1 MFLENDNP
9 RTDTETGL
17 RMLEAERI
25 ITEGTRIPVF
35 ILRLGGLIGPGRHP
49 GRFFAGRTD
58 IPNGLSP
65 VNLIHLED
73 AVGIIRKLAGGE
85 FAPGIY
91 NGCAPDHPSR
101 REFYGLAAGKLGVA
115 LPEFRAEKKSWKII
129 RSEKVRQELGYRF
142 RYAQLADCLAADTL

>member
-1 MFLENDNP
+1 MFSENDNP

-25 ITEGTRIPVF
+25 ISGITRVPVF

-49 GRFFAGRTD
+49 GRFFAGRSD

-65 VNLIHLED
+65 VNLIHQAD
-73 AVGIIRKLAGGE
+73 ALGIIRKLAVGE
-85 FAPGIY
+85 FQPGIY

-101 REFYGLAAGKLGVA
+101 REFYVLAARKLGA
-115 LPEFRAEKKSWKII
+115 APPEFRAEKESWKIVG
-129 RSEKVRQELGYRF
+129 SEKVQKELSYRF
-142 RYAQLADCLAADTL
+142 RYPKLSDCLGTASL